1 MAAAVEQQQY
11 YEADQG
17 AEMQGDEMQDEVRS
31 IGPRPETTVA
41 LFCDAVQRKRAG
53 SITCTLCRV

>member
-17 AEMQGDEMQDEVRS
+17 VEMHGDEMQDEVS
-31 IGPRPETTVA
+31 PDRP
-41 LFCDAVQRKRAG
+41 
-53 SITCTLCRV
+53 

>member
-17 AEMQGDEMQDEVRS
+17 AEMQGDEMQEEVR
-31 IGPRPETTVA
+31 
-41 LFCDAVQRKRAG
+41 
-53 SITCTLCRV
+53 